1 MSNISKC
8 RKSANQNRK
17 LALLW
22 CAVHIDIS
30 AFSFYTHR
38 LIGYF
43 YEFSKSYRIDLTIL
57 SHAMRHILWAL
68 DLKYFHSFSN
78 VRLLVDA
85 TAFFL
90 PNEIKRLIYFRFDA
104 ISAHLTVSASLSIR
118 LNSTLLFVWMCCCL
132 QVRFLHSKIAV
143 LNEREKFSQEFS
155 FRFVSF
161 VLNLMR
167 TL

>member
-1 MSNISKC
+1 MSNISNAA
-8 RKSANQNRK
+8 KSANRNRK

-57 SHAMRHILWAL
+57 SHTMRHILWAL

-90 PNEIKRLIYFRFDA
+90 PNEIKRLIYFCFDA

-118 LNSTLLFVWMCCCL
+118 LNSTQLNSLFECVAVYKCDFYLAKL
-132 QVRFLHSKIAV
+132 QYWTSVKSFPKNSHFASSHS
-143 LNEREKFSQEFS
+143 F
-155 FRFVSF
+155 
-161 VLNLMR
+161 
-167 TL
+167 